1 MPSEPREVPHSVGVY
16 GRTPLSQVTPGDTER
31 RRAPRVRVRMR
42 VPASFLTSSLPIL
55 IRNIS
60 VGGVLVESSEPFP
73 VGTTHQLCL
82 AADDAS
88 GQPPV
93 MAAQSVYCQQE
104 LHLDGTPTFLTGFAF
119 VAPYDLHAQRVVFE
133 LVDQVT

>member
-1 MPSEPREVPHSVGVY
+1 MTSQPREASHPAGVFR
-16 GRTPLSQVTPGDTER
+16 RTPLSQATPGDTER

-73 VGTTHQLCL
+73 VGATHQLCL
-82 AADDAS
+82 AAHDA

-93 MAAQSVYCQQE
+93 MTAQSVYCQQE